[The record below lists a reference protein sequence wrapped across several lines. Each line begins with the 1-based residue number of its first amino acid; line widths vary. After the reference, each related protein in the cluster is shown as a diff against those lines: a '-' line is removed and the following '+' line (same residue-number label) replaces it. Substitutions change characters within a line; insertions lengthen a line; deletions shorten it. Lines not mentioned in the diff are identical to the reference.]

1 MPATPRRPLLWAA
14 PRFRPHAPPVRRPA
28 GWVGVL
34 LALAATATSC
44 YRYEAREFEITI
56 PEQAESSVVVDRRGR
71 PITTLVAPEN
81 RTSARTLDEI
91 PEMVR
96 QAVIAIEDERFY
108 VHDGMDLKAIVRA
121 ARSNLEAGG
130 ISQGGST
137 ITQQYVKLAI
147 IQNSEQT
154 ASRKLEEIWY
164 STRLEDRY
172 SKEFIL
178 LQYLNTVY
186 FGHGAYGVK
195 AAAQTYFNKDISQVN
210 LSEAALLAG
219 IIQLPG
225 RYNPFVNY
233 SKSLKRSHQVLDRM
247 LANDYITVEQRDAAL
262 ASPPRLEE
270 YTNRLETRYPAGHFV
285 EEVRRWFLDN
295 PAFGASRGVRERLLF
310 EGGLRI
316 ETTVDLDL
324 QAAAEQAVETHM
336 PAGRGHPDAAVVLL
350 ETGTGKVLAMVG
362 GRDFFADDEDAKVN
376 LAVGS
381 GRQVGS
387 SMKPVALAAALEAGW
402 RMTATYPA
410 PNVLEF
416 EIPGA
421 DEDNKV
427 WRVTGG
433 VNGHDATE
441 ARFEHGLQA
450 LLQYW
455 LREEHTDV
463 PDGHAETIRIEKERD
478 GETEVTYQEVDLS
491 QWVANRRWDHD
502 REQLFA
508 DRVEQLEAIPTW
520 SWDPPDGGELV
531 PPPDAEEVT
540 LIRATRSSLNTVYA
554 QLSMELGA
562 YRTSSMARR
571 LGIRSPIQPVNS
583 NVLGTSNATM
593 LDMATAYH
601 TIANRGVAIAPSYVS
616 RVTRADGTTLWSW
629 TRTQSRAID
638 ARLADRMTWILEGTV
653 EQGTGW
659 RAQLEGRP
667 AAGKTGTTQNY
678 ADAVFAGYTPQ
689 ATAAVWVGFPEAQIP
704 MIPPTTER
712 KVYGGTWPAM
722 IWKDVMDAAHFGMPV
737 EDFPGLPTDFPTV
750 VAPATAGPV
759 GPAVAEADAGVDP
772 EPGSDATTT
781 SLPSGMVATPEVVG
795 LTLANAQNQ
804 LAGADHGV
812 WIAEVREIEASGT
825 EPGTIL
831 RQEPTSGTA
840 MAEGGTLIVD
850 VAVEPPEA
858 EPVDVPDVTWSLL
871 LEARP
876 VLESLGLGFAVTIV
890 ADPDQPD
897 WEPNLIWKQDPLP
910 NAVVAPGTVVELWV
924 TP

>member
-1 MPATPRRPLLWAA
+1 MPSPPRARALCAL
-14 PRFRPHAPPVRRPA
+14 V
-28 GWVGVL
+28 
-34 LALAATATSC
+34 ALACTATSC

-91 PEMVR
+91 PELVR
-96 QAVIAIEDERFY
+96 QAVISIEDERFF

-147 IQNSEQT
+147 IRNSEQT
-154 ASRKLEEIWY
+154 ASRKLEELWY
-164 STRLEDRY
+164 ATRLEDRY

-195 AAAQTYFNKDISQVN
+195 AAAQTYFNKDISQVD
-210 LSEAALLAG
+210 LPEAALLAG

-324 QAAAEQAVETHM
+324 QASAEQAVETHM

-450 LLQYW
+450 LLQFW

-478 GETEVTYQEVDLS
+478 GEIEVTYQEVDLA

-508 DRVEQLEAIPTW
+508 DRVDQLEAIPTW

-562 YRTSSMARR
+562 NRTVSMARR

-629 TRTQSRAID
+629 TRTQARALD

-659 RAQLEGRP
+659 RAQLEERP

-722 IWKDVMDAAHFGMPV
+722 IWKDVMEAAHVGLPV
-737 EDFPGLPTDFPTV
+737 EDFPGLPTDLPKV
-750 VAPATAGPV
+750 VMPAPVAPGMPEAAA
-759 GPAVAEADAGVDP
+759 PAPDADA
-772 EPGSDATTT
+772 EPDANPGGSPSTGGTPT
-781 SLPSGMVATPEVVG
+781 PSSTLPPGMVATPEVVG
-795 LTLANAQNQ
+795 LTLANARNL

-812 WIAEVREIEASGT
+812 WIAEVREVEASGT

-831 RQEPTSGTA
+831 RQDPAAGTTL
-840 MAEGGTLIVD
+840 AEGGTLVVD
-850 VAVEPPEA
+850 VAVEPPEV
-858 EPVDVPDVTWSLL
+858 EPVDVPDVTWRLL

-876 VLESLGLGFAVTIV
+876 VLESLGLGYAVTIV
-890 ADPDQPD
+890 ADPDQPE